1 MSTMHRIAVKKIV
14 KETTDCVSV
23 SFDIPAVLKSSFDYQ
38 PGQYLALETTIDGEK
53 VRRSYSLCSAP
64 HEGEW
69 KVAIK
74 EVASG
79 KFSTYANRSLKEGDL
94 VDVMPPMGNF
104 ALQTDI
110 DAERHYIAFAAGSGI
125 TPVLSMIKEVLKVE
139 PKSRFTLFYGNKNF
153 DSIIF
158 REEIEALK
166 NKYLDR
172 LSVHHILSKEKLGSP
187 LFYGRIDAEKCG
199 KFAKVFF
206 DPSAVY
212 GYYLCGPAQMI
223 FGVKDQLIDNG
234 VSSDRIHFELFNT
247 DGLTD
252 KKAPIADA
260 EVYDTS
266 AESKVTII
274 LDGESFDMPLAYDGS
289 SILDAALAA
298 GADLPYACK
307 GGVCSTCKAHVKKGE
322 VIMDINYA
330 LEPDEVERGF
340 ILTCQAHPRTE
351 SVVVDFDE
359 A

>member
-1 MSTMHRIAVKKIV
+1 MGSMHRIAVKKIV
-14 KETTDCVSV
+14 KETIDCVSV
-23 SFDIPAVLKSSFDYQ
+23 SFDIPAVLKKSFEYQ
-38 PGQYLALETTIDGEK
+38 PGQYLALEATINGEK

-74 EVASG
+74 EVPSG
-79 KFSTYANRSLKEGDL
+79 KFSNYANRSLKEGDL
-94 VDVMPPMGNF
+94 IDVMSPMGNF

-110 DAERHYIAFAAGSGI
+110 DAERQYIAFAAGSGI

-166 NKYLDR
+166 NKYLNR

-212 GYYLCGPAQMI
+212 GYYLCGPAEMI
-223 FGVKDQLIDNG
+223 FGVKDQLITSG
-234 VSSDRIHFELFNT
+234 VPSDRIHFELFNT
-247 DGLTD
+247 DGLQKTT
-252 KKAPIADA
+252 APTVDDRI
-260 EVYDTS
+260 YNTS
-266 AESKVTII
+266 DESKVTII
-274 LDGESFDMPLAYDGS
+274 LDAESFDMPLAYDGA

-307 GGVCSTCKAHVKKGE
+307 GGVCSTCKAQVKKGE

-330 LEPDEVERGF
+330 LEPEEVEQGF